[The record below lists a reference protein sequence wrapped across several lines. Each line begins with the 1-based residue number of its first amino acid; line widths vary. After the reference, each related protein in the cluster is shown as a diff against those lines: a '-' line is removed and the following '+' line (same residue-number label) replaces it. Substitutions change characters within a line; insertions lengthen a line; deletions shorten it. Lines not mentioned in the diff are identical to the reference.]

1 VNLASAYRRF
11 DAPGHN
17 PLLNAAV
24 YAGIAAKL
32 AASLAVSAWRRVRR

>member
-1 VNLASAYRRF
+1 MGRFYRRF

-24 YAGIAAKL
+24 YVGIGAKL
-32 AASLAVSAWRRVRR
+32 AVSLGLSAAARARR

>member
-1 VNLASAYRRF
+1 MARFYRRF

-24 YAGIAAKL
+24 YAGVAAKL
-32 AASLAVSAWRRVRR
+32 AVALARTGLLSRPMGR